1 MGINF
6 SSGGDQDFPAGVSQ
20 VVQDTKLD
28 TFTTT
33 STSFVTITGLSA
45 SITPRSSS
53 NKILVVVDLKGW
65 VQNAQHGSIQLRR
78 DSTTI
83 YIGDADGSRDRA
95 TVAGLYEHGSPT
107 NPIGTGFAMFL
118 DSPSTTSQITYT
130 LRCRT
135 INVNV
140 CINRSNQ
147 DKNNADNSRY
157 PSSITL
163 LEVQQ

>member
-6 SSGGDQDFPAGVSQ
+6 ATGGDQDFPAGISQ

-45 SITPRSSS
+45 SITPRNSS

-65 VQNAQHGSIQLRR
+65 VQNAQHGAIQLRR

-83 YIGDADGSRDRA
+83 YIGNADGNRDRA
-95 TVAGLYEHGSPT
+95 TIAGLYEHGSPT

-118 DSPSTTSQITYT
+118 DEPGDTNSHTYT
-130 LRCRT
+130 VRCRT
-135 INVNV
+135 ISSNV

-147 DKNNADNSRY
+147 DQNTSDNARF

-163 LEVQQ
+163 MEVQ

>member
-6 SSGGDQDFPAGVSQ
+6 ATGGDQDFPAGISQ
-20 VVQDTKLD
+20 VIQDTKLD

-33 STSFVTITGLSA
+33 SSSFVTITGLSA
-45 SITPRSSS
+45 TITPRASS
-53 NKILVVVDLKGW
+53 NKVLVVVDLKGW
-65 VQNAQHGSIQLRR
+65 VQNAQHGTIQLRR
-78 DSTTI
+78 NSDTI
-83 YIGDADGSRDRA
+83 YIGDASGNRDRA

-118 DSPSTTSQITYT
+118 DEPGAGTHTYT

-135 INVNV
+135 ISVNV

-147 DKNNADNSRY
+147 DQNTNDNSRF

-163 LEVQQ
+163 LEVTQ

>member
-53 NKILVVVDLKGW
+53 NKILVVVDIKGW
-65 VQNAQHGSIQLRR
+65 VQNAQHGELQIRR

-83 YIGDADGSRDRA
+83 YTGNSSGSRN
-95 TVAGLYEHGSPT
+95 VASIGGLYEHGSPT

-118 DSPSTTSQITYT
+118 DSPSTTSSITYT
-130 LRCRT
+130 IRCRT
-135 INVNV
+135 QSVNV

-147 DKNNADNSRY
+147 DQNTSDNARM